1 MDNTPL
7 SDREIEILKL
17 VSQGKSNK
25 EIAADLFISINTVKV
40 HVGNIFQKINVSSRT
55 EATLYA
61 IEHGIIK
68 SPSGNNGEVEVLLVP
83 TLTEVQ
89 GSEPTRTQRLWKKYW
104 GLFILLGLAGILG
117 LSFWLAN
124 TPMFA
129 SPTPTP
135 NAYMSALNPVRW
147 QELTPM
153 LHARASMAV
162 ATYDNTIYV
171 IGGET
176 EEGPSALVEKY
187 DPQTDTWNQ
196 LQDKPTAVSDVSTVV
211 LGEKLYLPGGK
222 LADGS
227 PTNLLEVYD
236 PRKDTWEH
244 KANMPK
250 AISAYALA
258 AYEGQM
264 YLFGGWDGEKV
275 LDTVF
280 RYDPLGNRWYQVSS
294 MPTARAFSGAEEVD
308 GKIYVIGG
316 WDGEKALD
324 VNESYNP
331 SREGEEEA
339 VWSKAKPIPEAISGF
354 GIQSIAEIIYVTGQ
368 EYIRQYI
375 PQQDNWAVF
384 NEESPALN
392 CHNSSLKAINGY
404 LYLLGGKTNNGEI
417 LNDNFRYQA
426 VFTIV
431 FPMINK

>member
-68 SPSGNNGEVEVLLVP
+68 SPSGNNGEVEVLVP
-83 TLTEVQ
+83 APAEVQ
-89 GSEPTRTQRLWKKYW
+89 GGEPTRAQKLWKKYW
-104 GLFILLGLAGILG
+104 GLFAVIGLAGILG
-117 LSFWLAN
+117 LSSWLVN
-124 TPMFA
+124 TSMFA
-129 SPTPTP
+129 SPTATP
-135 NAYMSALNPVRW
+135 NAYVSALNPVRW
-147 QELTPM
+147 QELAPM

-162 ATYDNTIYV
+162 ATYDNAIYA

-176 EEGPSALVEKY
+176 DEGPSRLVEKY

-196 LQDKPTAVSDVSTVV
+196 LQDKPTAVSDVSAVV

-227 PTNLLEVYD
+227 STNLLEVYD

-244 KANMPK
+244 KANMPQ

-275 LDTVF
+275 VDTVF
-280 RYDPLGNRWYQVSS
+280 RYDPLGNSWYQVSS
-294 MPTARAFSGAEEVD
+294 MPTARASSGAEEVD
-308 GKIYVIGG
+308 GKIYIIGG
-316 WDGEKALD
+316 WDGEKALG
-324 VNESYNP
+324 VTEIYNP
-331 SREGEEEA
+331 SREGEEETA
-339 VWSKAKPIPEAISGF
+339 WSKAKPIPEAVSGF
-354 GIQSIAEIIYVTGQ
+354 GIQSIAEIIYVTGK
-368 EYIRQYI
+368 EYVRQYI

-384 NEESPALN
+384 NEESPVLN
-392 CHNSSLKAINGY
+392 CHNSSLETIGGY
-404 LYLLGGKTNNGEI
+404 LYLLGGKTKDGEI

-431 FPMINK
+431 FPLINK